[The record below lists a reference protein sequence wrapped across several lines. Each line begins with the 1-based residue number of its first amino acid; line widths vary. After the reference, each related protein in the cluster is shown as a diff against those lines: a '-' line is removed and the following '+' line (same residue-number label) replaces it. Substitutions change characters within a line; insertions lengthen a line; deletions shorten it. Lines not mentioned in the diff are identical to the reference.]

1 MKNYLSFNLTGK
13 KLLPVWILFM
23 LFFLAPYLL
32 LIFRLK
38 SFEPGG
44 KPSLIVFPL
53 FILLICVAFALVFFM
68 AKLMIENVSFKNKSV
83 EFTGTFGQ
91 FIGKVLLGLFLCIIT
106 LGVYL
111 AWFIR
116 DIHRFFVNNSSFDS
130 SFFQFKGKGGKLFV
144 ILLLT
149 IMLPMIILTIFMTK
163 YLLSHTGQAN
173 SYVLIQQLVIMFIMI
188 PYMYLIYKW
197 AVNIDYKD
205 FHITWETDFWASCG
219 KIAIEILLTIVT
231 VGIYM
236 PLAYLRLYT
245 YFSQRT
251 IVEANDSKRKFGYEI
266 DPLNDFLFIWGQT
279 LLMIITLGI
288 YYPWA
293 ICKIGN
299 RVLGKT
305 YLTEY

>member
-1 MKNYLSFNLTGK
+1 
-13 KLLPVWILFM
+13 
-23 LFFLAPYLL
+23 
-32 LIFRLK
+32 
-38 SFEPGG
+38 
-44 KPSLIVFPL
+44 
-53 FILLICVAFALVFFM
+53 
-68 AKLMIENVSFKNKSV
+68 
-83 EFTGTFGQ
+83 
-91 FIGKVLLGLFLCIIT
+91 
-106 LGVYL
+106 
-111 AWFIR
+111 
-116 DIHRFFVNNSSFDS
+116 
-130 SFFQFKGKGGKLFV
+130 
-144 ILLLT
+144 
-149 IMLPMIILTIFMTK
+149 MTK
-163 YLLSHTGQAN
+163 YLLSYTGQTN
-173 SYVLIQQLVIMFIMI
+173 SYALIQQLVMMFIMI

-205 FHITWETDFWASCG
+205 FHITWETDFWESCG

-251 IVEANDSKRKFGYEI
+251 IVESNDSKRKFGYEI

-279 LLMIITLGI
+279 LLVIITLGI

-293 ICKIGN
+293 ICKIGK